1 MDDGTPDGGDAGMRQ
16 LIAEADAQF
25 HRAIRELNAAIAR
38 LEQGAEPG
46 RDIVEAVRG
55 LGKAL
60 TVAFE
65 ERARVERLRRQDGG
79 GGGDA
84 GPAFD
89 FDAARDEIGR
99 RLARL
104 RAAGDG

>member
-1 MDDGTPDGGDAGMRQ
+1 MNDRTPAGEDAHARH
-16 LIAEADAQF
+16 LIAEADEHF
-25 HRAIRELNAAIAR
+25 RRAVRELNVAIAR
-38 LEQGAEPG
+38 LEQGGDPS
-46 RDIVEAVRG
+46 RDVIEAVRG

-65 ERARVERLRRQDGG
+65 ERARVERLRRQDGSA
-79 GGGDA
+79 GDA

-104 RAAGDG
+104 RAAGNG

>member
-1 MDDGTPDGGDAGMRQ
+1 MKAETPAGDDAGMRQ

-25 HRAIRELNAAIAR
+25 HRAIRELNGAITR
-38 LEQGAEPG
+38 LEERGDHS
-46 RDIVEAVRG
+46 RDIIEAVRG

-65 ERARVERLRRQDGG
+65 ERARVERLRRQDGSAG
-79 GGGDA
+79 EA
-84 GPAFD
+84 GPAID
-89 FDAARDEIGR
+89 YDAARDEIGR

-104 RAAGDG
+104 RAEHGG